1 MADASYTLTSIPR
14 ADRQIGELLIRA
26 AALGI
31 GDQLLSALKTV
42 YRELRSGPDKFG
54 DPAHR
59 TKKAGGMAYN
69 AVVEP
74 ISVHY
79 VVYRIE
85 KVVSVL
91 DVKPLSRFF
100 PEQA

>member
-1 MADASYTLTSIPR
+1 MADANYTVTSIPR
-14 ADRQIGELLIRA
+14 ADRQVGELLIRA
-26 AALGI
+26 ASLGI
-31 GDQLLSALKTV
+31 GDQFFSALKTV
-42 YRELRSGPDKFG
+42 YRELRSDPDQFG

-59 TKKAGGMAYN
+59 TKKQGGMAYN
-69 AVVEP
+69 VVVEP

-85 KVVSVL
+85 KVVAIL

-100 PEQA
+100 PE

>member
-1 MADASYTLTSIPR
+1 MADANYKLTSIPR
-14 ADRQIGELLIRA
+14 ADRQVGELLIRA

-31 GDQLLSALKTV
+31 SDQLLSALKTA
-42 YRELRSGPDKFG
+42 YRELRSAPDQFG

-59 TKKAGGMAYN
+59 TKKQGGMAYN

-85 KVVSVL
+85 KVVALL

-100 PEQA
+100 PD

>member
-1 MADASYTLTSIPR
+1 
-14 ADRQIGELLIRA
+14 
-26 AALGI
+26 
-31 GDQLLSALKTV
+31 
-42 YRELRSGPDKFG
+42 
-54 DPAHR
+54 
-59 TKKAGGMAYN
+59 MAYN

-85 KVVSVL
+85 KVVALL

-100 PEQA
+100 PD